1 MHPARRFWYAHDM
14 LMNNSIAL
22 GTVALTLCV
31 CGAAAAKPVAFVGG
45 LVITAH
51 GPEIPNGTVVI
62 DGGKITAV
70 GKAGDV
76 TVPADAEVRDCKGKV
91 IMPGLV
97 DTHSHIGGVGGADG
111 SGPIQPAVRVL
122 DSINVRDTGF
132 KRARAGGLTTLNV
145 MPGSGHLL
153 SGQTVYLKLR
163 EAGTLEEM
171 AFITPQGVP
180 MGGIKMANGTNPM
193 KESPFPGTRGKSAAL
208 VREQFIRA
216 QEYRDKVQKA
226 GGDKDK
232 LPPRDLGMETLV
244 TALDGT
250 RMVHHHTH
258 RADDIV
264 TVLRL
269 KKEFGFRVTLHHCSE
284 AWKVADEIAAAGVP
298 VSLILTDSPGGKLEA
313 AEKGPATASVL
324 VKAGVKIVYHTDDW
338 ITDSR
343 FFFRMAAMG
352 MRSGLGREDAIKAL
366 TINGAEILDLADRIG
381 SLTVGKDA
389 DVIVLSGDPFSVYTH
404 VEETWVEGKMVFD
417 RSDPADRLFATGGY
431 GAGKDSAVYLCCA
444 GNGNWM
450 WRSEDASAQNGND
463 TSIGG
468 GQ

>member
-1 MHPARRFWYAHDM
+1 M
-14 LMNNSIAL
+14 
-22 GTVALTLCV
+22 
-31 CGAAAAKPVAFVGG
+31 AKPIAFVGG
-45 LVITAH
+45 HVIPAD
-51 GPEIPNGTVVI
+51 GPEIPGGVVVI
-62 DGGKITAV
+62 DGNKIVAV
-70 GKAGDV
+70 GSKAS
-76 TVPADAEVRDCKGKV
+76 TVIPADAEVRECAGKV
-91 IMPGLV
+91 LMPGLV

-111 SGPIQPAVRVL
+111 SGPIQPGVRVM
-122 DSINVRDTGF
+122 DSINVRDSGF

-163 EAGTLEEM
+163 EARTIEEM
-171 AFITPQGVP
+171 VYKTADGAP

-193 KESPFPGTRGKSAAL
+193 KEPPFPGTRGKSAAL

-226 GGDKDK
+226 AGDKEK
-232 LPPRDLGMETLV
+232 MPARDLGMEALV

-250 RMVHHHTH
+250 KMVHHHTH

-343 FFFRMAAMG
+343 FFTRMAAMG
-352 MRSGLGREDAIKAL
+352 MRAGLPREAAIKSL
-366 TINGAEILDLADRIG
+366 TINGAEILDMADRVG
-381 SLTVGKDA
+381 SLTAGKDA
-389 DVIVLSGDPFSVYTH
+389 DMIILSGDPFSVYTH
-404 VEETWVEGKMVFD
+404 VEETWVEGKRVFD
-417 RSDPADRLFATGGY
+417 RNNPADRLFATGGY
-431 GAGKDSAVYLCCA
+431 GAGKDSAMYLCCA
-444 GNGNWM
+444 GSGWM
-450 WRSEDASAQNGND
+450 WRNGSSDASATGE
-463 TSIGG
+463 SGE
-468 GQ
+468 